1 MNKITKNVIIAF
13 IYAFVLLMFIFPI
26 CKETENYYII
36 IYIFSV
42 PLFFTIIYLINT
54 SIKCRIN
61 YDKVPKYDLW
71 METNFSNIH
80 PMYAGY
86 LIRKSDIDINGVI
99 ATIFLLED
107 KEIFKID
114 IMNNEYF
121 VSLSPQINKEKFNK
135 LEDFEQKIV
144 KLLFKSFDDKTV
156 VNINEKIKEFDKQYD
171 YKLVLNELYKDIKQ
185 QVRLN
190 FFNDKFNMDI
200 DDYKVGWNAF
210 LSQFISFNVINVIFG
225 WLIVAFNFSVPTKEY
240 AYINLILYLLTLFLL
255 IFMAISKQIKYTYV
269 EEINR
274 LNGLYEYLIH
284 YSNIKDMEIKYE
296 KLYDKFFLYAVG
308 MGIADKFE
316 KEFSQGILKNKFKL
330 YLQIISNRR
339 TEFDDRR

>member
-1 MNKITKNVIIAF
+1 MNKAFKNFIITF
-13 IYAFVLLMFIFPI
+13 IYVCILLMFIFPI

-107 KEIFKID
+107 KNIFKIN
-114 IMNNEYF
+114 IMNDQYYI
-121 VSLSPQINKEKFNK
+121 SLSPEITKGNFNK
-135 LEDFEQKIV
+135 LEEFEQKIV
-144 KLLFKSFDDKTV
+144 KLLFKSFDDKTI

-171 YKLVLNELYKDIKQ
+171 YKLVLNKLYKDIKQ

-200 DDYKVGWNAF
+200 DDYKFGWNAF

-225 WLIVAFNFSVPTKEY
+225 WLIVSFNFSVPTKEY
-240 AYINLILYLLTLFLL
+240 AYINLTLYLLSLLIL
-255 IFMAISKQIKYTYV
+255 IFMVISKQIKYTYV
-269 EEINR
+269 EEVNR

-316 KEFSQGILKNKFKL
+316 KEFSQGMLKNKFKL